1 MKWIRKFKIV
11 LLTMFVMSF
20 LAGCSAGST
29 IETALN
35 VNEDLSGSRVM
46 DVVIADDVA
55 SEHFHATMEE
65 LSALIGERC
74 PAELGWSYDESTGSK
89 IYTFTLDF
97 TSPEDYTTK
106 VCNVTGLESEDL
118 LTIKKADS
126 VWASGVYV
134 DESFSSA
141 ELLQWLKD
149 AVVEVGY
156 VSSSDSS
163 KIFTNGSSIVRFG
176 GEEYS
181 AGSNIYVDEI
191 EYLDID
197 SIELFTEAS
206 KYDDYNKEI
215 VLTIPDDSMNLKG
228 EEIKAWVAERV
239 PSGAEAVWTEGEGIS
254 VYTVSKEHMTAAD
267 MQVFLNSY
275 FDSDACVV
283 TQTDIK
289 EDMSPFSFNIGLVEN
304 VDFSNYIIGD
314 SLYETD
320 VNYYVKGAEGY
331 VGGRYLEDLAYEAV
345 DSDVLEENNGYRE
358 GNSEYGD
365 GLLRT
370 FDAYFQ
376 KTYRVSQLDV
386 ASSVGLLGGL
396 KRVSTFTLEA
406 EPTEEEREIILA
418 NIQALGVAYDLEK
431 AAEEEALE
439 ETAEDGAEDEL
450 YENTMTD
457 EALAEGEAFE
467 EAPEEEVV
475 TEEDAEAVE
484 TEAAEEE
491 VAETEASEEE
501 EAEEPSWKVTVK
513 EKTKDGVY
521 TITITQKGDRADIQ
535 ASSEALFGVAGDM
548 FRAKSFNFAKL
559 KYDVAVYDSF
569 YLGNFVDYTTSDMQ
583 SGYTLNTG
591 FLSSI
596 TDTDYPDRAEVKG
609 SKVTISEGIENGV
622 SMVAYGSQFN
632 LWALFFYLLII
643 IAIVCAILVAMK
655 MGAFDKLKAN
665 MANKTKAE
673 NAANT
678 GYPENT
684 GAAGYG
690 TYPENPANMPSQN
703 VANENVANENVTNE
717 NARFCENCGA
727 KRDADALVCT
737 QCGTRFED

>member
-35 VNEDLSGSRVM
+35 VNDDLSGSRVM

-65 LSALIGERC
+65 LSTLITERC
-74 PAELGWSYDESTGSK
+74 PAELGWNYDESTGSK

-97 TSPEDYTTK
+97 TSPEDYETK
-106 VCNVTGLESEDL
+106 VRSVTGLESEEL

-134 DESFSSA
+134 DENFSSE

-149 AVVEVGY
+149 AVIEVGY

-163 KIFTNGSSIVRFG
+163 MIFKNGSSIVRFG
-176 GEEYS
+176 EEEYS
-181 AGSNIYVDEI
+181 AGSDIYVDEI

-215 VLTIPDDSMNLKG
+215 VLTIPDDSMNAKG
-228 EEIKAWVAERV
+228 EEIKAWVGERV
-239 PSGAEAVWTEGEGIS
+239 PAGAEAVWTEGEGTS

-267 MQVFLNSY
+267 MQAFLNSY

-289 EDMSPFSFNIGLVEN
+289 EDMSPFSFNIGLIEN

-314 SLYETD
+314 SLYDTD

-331 VGGRYLEDLAYEAV
+331 VGGRYLNDLAYQVIE
-345 DSDVLEENNGYRE
+345 SDVPEENNGYQE

-370 FDAYFQ
+370 FEAYFQ
-376 KTYRVSQLDV
+376 KTYKISRLDV

-396 KRVSTFTLEA
+396 KRVSTFTLET

-418 NIQALGVAYDLEK
+418 NIQALGVAYDLEETT
-431 AAEEEALE
+431 EEEAVAEEAVAE
-439 ETAEDGAEDEL
+439 ETVA
-450 YENTMTD
+450 
-457 EALAEGEAFE
+457 
-467 EAPEEEVV
+467 
-475 TEEDAEAVE
+475 EEDAEAVE
-484 TEAAEEE
+484 TDAEEE
-491 VAETEASEEE
+491 T
-501 EAEEPSWKVTVK
+501 EPSWKVSVK
-513 EKTKDGVY
+513 EKTKGDVY

-569 YLGNFVDYTTSDMQ
+569 YLGNFVDYTTGDMQ
-583 SGYTLNTG
+583 SSYTLNTG

-596 TDTDYPDRAEVKG
+596 TDTDYQDHAEVKG
-609 SKVTISEGIENGV
+609 SKVTISEGIEDGV
-622 SMVAYGSQFN
+622 SVVAYGSQFN
-632 LWALFFYLLII
+632 LWALFFYLLLIL
-643 IAIVCAILVAMK
+643 AIVCAILVAIK
-655 MGAFDKLKAN
+655 MGAFDKLKEN
-665 MANKTKAE
+665 MANKTK
-673 NAANT
+673 T
-678 GYPENT
+678 
-684 GAAGYG
+684 
-690 TYPENPANMPSQN
+690 
-703 VANENVANENVTNE
+703 ANENVTNE
-717 NARFCENCGA
+717 NITNENVTNEDVRFCENCGA